1 MSVEGGPAAEVL
13 ARLRELRAG
22 DVPTHG
28 GSTMAYVYDSGVDG
42 LDELAAAA
50 QAEYQ
55 WTNALD
61 PTAFPSVAALENDVV
76 AFVAG
81 QLGGGPDTAGTFTS
95 GGTES
100 CLLAVLAARERSS
113 GRRLLLP
120 VTAHAAFRKAAH
132 LFGLTVVDLP
142 VDPVSCAVTPS
153 TVEAALTDDTA
164 LVVVSAPSY
173 PHGVLDP
180 VAEVAALAA
189 ARGVPCHVDACIG
202 GWVLPFLRR
211 AGEDVPPFDL
221 SVPGV
226 SSLSVDLHKYG
237 YAPKGASVLL
247 TADAELRRA
256 HYFVTAGWPGYP
268 VVNPTLAGT
277 RPAGPL
283 AAAWAVL
290 HLLGLDGYERLA
302 VAARRAT
309 LELAAGVRAIPGLR
323 VLGEP
328 ASTLLAFAAADAGV
342 DPAAAVEPARRTGAA
357 AVDVDP
363 GGGVDSA
370 RRAGGA
376 DGAVGTGSAGV
387 AAGGS
392 ADAGG
397 SVDGGGGV
405 DVLVVADEMRAR
417 GWVLQ
422 PQPAHGELPP
432 TVHLTLTAA
441 SAARVPAL
449 LADLAESVAVA
460 ATLPPAAPDPA
471 LVAAAHQ
478 VDVDALTPEIV
489 TALLELAGLGRDGS
503 LPARMAPVHALLGVL
518 PAPLTERLLAEVI
531 ARVYRP

>member
-1 MSVEGGPAAEVL
+1 VNDGVL

-28 GSTMAYVYDSGVDG
+28 GSTMAYVYDSGVEG

-76 AFVAG
+76 AFAAG
-81 QLGGGPDTAGTFTS
+81 LLGGGPDTAGTVTS

-100 CLLAVLAARERSS
+100 CLLAVLAARERTG

-142 VDPVSCAVTPS
+142 VDPVTCAVVPA
-153 TVEAALTDDTA
+153 TVRRALTPDTA

-180 VAEVAALAA
+180 VAPVAALAA
-189 ARGVPCHVDACIG
+189 ARGVPCHVDACVG
-202 GWVLPFLRR
+202 GWVLPFLRS

-237 YAPKGASVLL
+237 YAPKGVSVLL
-247 TADAELRRA
+247 TRDAELRRA

-283 AAAWAVL
+283 AAAWAVIQA
-290 HLLGLDGYERLA
+290 LGPDGYERLA

-309 LELAAGVRAIPGLR
+309 LELAAGVEALPGLR
-323 VLGEP
+323 VVGEP
-328 ASTLLAFAAADAGV
+328 ASTLLAFA
-342 DPAAAVEPARRTGAA
+342 
-357 AVDVDP
+357 
-363 GGGVDSA
+363 SS
-370 RRAGGA
+370 AGGP
-376 DGAVGTGSAGV
+376 
-387 AAGGS
+387 
-392 ADAGG
+392 
-397 SVDGGGGV
+397 

-422 PQPAHGELPP
+422 PQPAHGGLPP
-432 TVHLTLTAA
+432 TVHLTVTAA
-441 SAARVPAL
+441 TAARVPAL
-449 LADLAESVAVA
+449 LADLAAATEVA
-460 ATLPPAAPDPA
+460 ATLPSATPDPA

-478 VDVDALTPEIV
+478 VDVAALTPEVV
-489 TALLELAGLGRDGS
+489 TGLLELAGLGRDGS

-518 PAPLTERLLAEVI
+518 PAALTERLLAEVI
-531 ARVYRP
+531 GRVYTP